1 MGSLKR
7 KLRRVPRGRCTW
19 RGCSVEAMPAHKR
32 CRKHFGLRVKGY
44 SAEEREERRDRVRE
58 EQQGIDEQR
67 AKGVPW

>member
-1 MGSLKR
+1 MQG
-7 KLRRVPRGRCTW
+7 VG
-19 RGCSVEAMPAHKR
+19 
-32 CRKHFGLRVKGY
+32 RKHFGLRVKGY